1 MSWNRLRWWL
11 AGLTV
16 YLFFL
21 VATFPAAYPLA
32 WWQKRMPDVQL
43 SKISGSVWSGVA
55 QEFTLYGQPWG
66 VLEWHVDWRALFT
79 GHMGYRLRLRTS
91 DMDIHARVAGSRENL
106 LLQDVHGHLPIA
118 RLDGLLP
125 LPAGSISGNL
135 EVDLSRV
142 LLVKMRPTL
151 ADGTASF
158 TDTVLSWPQS
168 VTLGSYQLKV
178 STQDKKGIQGSFIDT
193 GGPLV
198 VQGTLDLTPNGHYQV
213 NGTLMSRDP
222 SNTTLTTMLSY
233 LPADGTGHHPFN
245 LNGQWRN

>member
-11 AGLTV
+11 AGLAG

-21 VATFPAAYPLA
+21 LATFPAAYPLA
-32 WWQKRMPDVQL
+32 WWQKRVPDVQL
-43 SKISGSVWSGVA
+43 SKISGSVWSGTA
-55 QEFTLYGQPWG
+55 QEFTVNGQPWG
-66 VLEWHVDWRALFT
+66 VLGWNLDWRTLFT
-79 GHMGYRLRLRTS
+79 GHLGFRLRLRNS
-91 DMDIHARVAGSRENL
+91 DTDIQGRVAGSRDNL

-125 LPAGSISGNL
+125 LPAGSLSGNL

-158 TDTVLSWPQS
+158 TDTTLSWPQS
-168 VTLGSYQLKV
+168 VTLGSYQLKL
-178 STQDKKGIQGSFIDT
+178 STQDKKGIHGIFIDT
-193 GGPLV
+193 SGPLA
-198 VQGTLDLTPNGHYQV
+198 VQGTLDLTPNGRYLV

-222 SNTTLTTMLSY
+222 SNATLANMLGY
-233 LPADGTGHHPFN
+233 LPADGTGHHPFK
-245 LNGQWRN
+245 LNGQW